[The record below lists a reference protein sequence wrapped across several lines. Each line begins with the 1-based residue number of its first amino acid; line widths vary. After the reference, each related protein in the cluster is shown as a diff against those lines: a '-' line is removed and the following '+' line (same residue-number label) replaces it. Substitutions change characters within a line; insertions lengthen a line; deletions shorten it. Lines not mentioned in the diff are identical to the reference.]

1 MPHSLLPTIDYTRH
15 ARWLRRATG
24 AEHALAVCDAAGQ
37 PCWSAPGHDDL
48 APWIAALTG
57 AGFAWPCSGDGMQRH
72 DAPGASLLYTPI
84 MARGALIGY
93 LAVRT
98 AADAPPESAAT
109 SGVPFSWD
117 ALAEALED
125 VAAAIGD
132 DCSVQGE
139 LDAMAG
145 ELSDRYEEL
154 HLVYAIDR
162 QVQDMTTGE
171 DVFGSLLESWAEH
184 MDADVAAFIKPG
196 DNLCVSATNL
206 SQPIHNLDLV
216 LVEMRGDLYRFAHSS
231 RQPIVMNAP
240 DDARRAYIFTDMPF
254 KILCCPVFQDKSVV
268 AILVLLNHAHKDD
281 FSNSDRKLGEV
292 LANHL
297 SSLSRMHSM
306 LAETSK
312 FNQQMAAALIEA
324 VEAKD
329 PYTRGHSE
337 RVHHI
342 AMEIGRALK
351 LPARELDNL
360 FWGSLL
366 HDVGKIGIPDAVLCK
381 PGRLTRD
388 EFTFIMVHPERSY
401 EILRHIDRLKGAV
414 PGARHHQE
422 KYDGTGYPHGLAG
435 NDIPY
440 NARIIAVA
448 DTYDSIT
455 SSRAYRAGRSHE
467 VAMAEI
473 ARCSGT
479 QLDPGVIATFEQV
492 CRAEPRWIADFG
504 IARDAAPVPAPTPVA
519 LPA

>member
-1 MPHSLLPTIDYTRH
+1 MSMTSLPDLDYARY
-15 ARWLRRATG
+15 ARWLQRSCGKEPAMI
-24 AEHALAVCDAAGQ
+24 VCDAAGV
-37 PCWSAPGHDDL
+37 PCWHVPYDSAL
-48 APWIAALTG
+48 APWLAQLAAG
-57 AGFAWPCSGDGMQRH
+57 GFAWTANGEGMQRH
-72 DAPGASLLYTPI
+72 DAGDGTCLLYVPV
-84 MARGALIGY
+84 MVKGRAAGWIG
-93 LAVRT
+93 VR
-98 AADAPPESAAT
+98 E
-109 SGVPFSWD
+109 D
-117 ALAEALED
+117 ALPADGAAPFGWDTLAEGLED
-125 VAAAIGD
+125 VAAAMAD
-132 DCSVQGE
+132 ECRRQGE
-139 LDAMAG
+139 LDSMAG

-162 QVQDMTTGE
+162 QVQGMDRGE
-171 DVFGSLLESWAEH
+171 DVFASLLESWAEH

-206 SQPIHNLDLV
+206 SAPIHNLDLV

-231 RQPIVMNAP
+231 RQPIVMNDA

-254 KILCCPVFQDKSVV
+254 KILCCPVFHDKAVV
-268 AILVLLNHAHKDD
+268 AILVLLNHENKLD

-297 SSLSRMHSM
+297 SSLSRMHTM

-312 FNQQMAAALIEA
+312 FNEQMAAALIEA

-342 AMEIGRALK
+342 SMEIGRALR
-351 LPARELDNL
+351 LPPRELDNL
-360 FWGSLL
+360 LWGSLL

-473 ARCSGT
+473 ARVAGS
-479 QLDPGVIATFEQV
+479 QLDPGVIAVFEQV
-492 CRAEPRWIADFG
+492 CAAEPEWIARFG
-504 IARDAAPVPAPTPVA
+504 IARERAEAAA
-519 LPA
+519 

>member
-1 MPHSLLPTIDYTRH
+1 MSFPSNLEFPRY
-15 ARWLRRATG
+15 ARWLSRCMGHPTG
-24 AEHALAVCDAAGQ
+24 DGAALVVADAAGTL
-37 PCWSAPGHDDL
+37 CWSAPEYPDL
-48 APWIAALTG
+48 AAWLAQLQE
-57 AGFAWPCSGDGMQRH
+57 AGFAWPCTGEGMQRH
-72 DAPGASLLYTPI
+72 DAAGAGDATLLYVPVK
-84 MARGALIGY
+84 AKGQLLGY
-93 LAVRT
+93 AGVRVASVAGT
-98 AADAPPESAAT
+98 QAPFE
-109 SGVPFSWD
+109 WD
-117 ALAEALED
+117 ALAEGLED

-132 DCSVQGE
+132 ESRMHGE

-162 QVQDMTTGE
+162 QVQEMPTGE
-171 DVFGSLLESWAEH
+171 DLFGNLLESWAEH
-184 MDADVAAFIKPG
+184 MNADVAAFIKPG
-196 DNLCVSATNL
+196 ENLCVSATNL
-206 SQPIHNLDLV
+206 SKPIHNLDLV

-231 RQPIVMNAP
+231 RQPIVLNEA

-254 KILCCPVFQDKSVV
+254 KILCCPVFQDKAVV
-268 AILVLLNHAHKDD
+268 AILVLLNHADKDD
-281 FSNSDRKLGEV
+281 FSNSDRKLGQV

-297 SSLSRMHSM
+297 SSLSRMHGM

-342 AMEIGRALK
+342 AMELGRALR
-351 LPARELDNL
+351 LSPRELDNL

-422 KYDGTGYPHGLAG
+422 KFDGTGYPHGLAG
-435 NDIPY
+435 EDIPY
-440 NARIIAVA
+440 AARIIAVA

-473 ARCSGT
+473 VRVAGV
-479 QLDPGVIATFEQV
+479 QLDPDVIAAFEEM
-492 CRAEPRWIADFG
+492 CAKEPDWIGRFG
-504 IARDAAPVPAPTPVA
+504 IQRTPAAVEAA
-519 LPA
+519 

>member
-1 MPHSLLPTIDYTRH
+1 MPPRLPSLPDLDLDYDRY
-15 ARWLRRATG
+15 ARWLQRSCG
-24 AEHALAVCDAAGQ
+24 KELALVVCDGAGM
-37 PCWSAPGHDDL
+37 PCWTAPGHDDL
-48 APWIAALTG
+48 AAWLDGLAAG
-57 AGFAWPCSGDGMQRH
+57 GFAWGASGDGMQRH
-72 DAPGASLLYTPI
+72 DAGGFSLLYAPVTVKGKV
-84 MARGALIGY
+84 AGWIG
-93 LAVRT
+93 VRE
-98 AADAPPESAAT
+98 AAAAPDA
-109 SGVPFSWD
+109 GVPFAWD
-117 ALAEALED
+117 ALAEGLED
-125 VAAAIGD
+125 VAAALAD
-132 DCSVQGE
+132 ECRRQGE
-139 LDAMAG
+139 LDQMAG

-162 QVQDMTTGE
+162 QVQDMDSGE

-196 DNLCVSATNL
+196 ENLCVSATNL
-206 SQPIHNLDLV
+206 SKPIHNLDLV

-231 RQPIVMNAP
+231 RQPIVMNDPADP
-240 DDARRAYIFTDMPF
+240 RRAYIFTDMPF

-268 AILVLLNHAHKDD
+268 AILVLLNHAHKED

-337 RVHHI
+337 RVHYI
-342 AMEIGRALK
+342 AMEIGRALR

-473 ARCSGT
+473 VRVAGT
-479 QLDPGVIATFEQV
+479 QLDPGVIAVFEQV
-492 CRAEPRWIADFG
+492 CRLEPEWIARFG
-504 IARDAAPVPAPTPVA
+504 IQRDPAPAATEMA
-519 LPA
+519 

>member
-1 MPHSLLPTIDYTRH
+1 MSTTSLSTLDYARY
-15 ARWLRRATG
+15 ARWLQRIG
-24 AEHALAVCDAAGQ
+24 GNEPALLVCDDAFDA
-37 PCWSAPGHDDL
+37 CWTSPEHTDL
-48 APWIAALTG
+48 PPWLARLKQE
-57 AGFAWPCSGDGMQRH
+57 GFTWPCAGDGMQRH
-72 DAPGASLLYTPI
+72 DAVDASLLYVPI
-84 MARGALIGY
+84 PGKGRLLGYVGVRVARVEGSGAPI
-93 LAVRT
+93 A
-98 AADAPPESAAT
+98 
-109 SGVPFSWD
+109 WD
-117 ALAEALED
+117 ALAEGLED
-125 VAAAIGD
+125 VAATIAD
-132 DCSVQGE
+132 ECRLHGE

-162 QVQDMTTGE
+162 QIQAMPGSD
-171 DVFGSLLESWAEH
+171 DIFGSLLESWAEH
-184 MDADVAAFIKPG
+184 MNADVAAFIKPG
-196 DNLCVSATNL
+196 EGLCVSATNL
-206 SQPIHNLDLV
+206 SAPIHNLDLV
-216 LVEMRGDLYRFAHSS
+216 LVEMRGDLYRFVHSS
-231 RQPIVMNAP
+231 REPVVMNAK
-240 DDARRAYIFTDMPF
+240 DDPRRAYIFTDMPF

-268 AILVLLNHAHKDD
+268 AILVLLNHAHKED
-281 FSNSDRKLGEV
+281 FSNSDRKLGQV

-297 SSLSRMHSM
+297 SSLSRMHGM

-342 AMEIGRALK
+342 AMEIGRALR

-422 KYDGTGYPHGLAG
+422 KYDGSGYPHGLAG
-435 NDIPY
+435 EDIPY
-440 NARIIAVA
+440 AARIIAVA

-473 ARCSGT
+473 ARCAGT
-479 QLDPGVIATFEQV
+479 QLDPEVVEVFEQM
-492 CRAEPRWIADFG
+492 CRAEPEWIAAFG
-504 IARDAAPVPAPTPVA
+504 IQRTPASEAA
-519 LPA
+519 

>member
-1 MPHSLLPTIDYTRH
+1 MTVLSTLDYARY
-15 ARWLRRATG
+15 ARWLGRSMGPINGSDTS
-24 AEHALAVCDAAGQ
+24 ALLVCDAAGA
-37 PCWSAPGHDDL
+37 PCWTAPEHADL
-48 APWIAALTG
+48 PAWLDRLKET
-57 AGFAWPCSGDGMQRH
+57 GFAWPCTGDGMQRH
-72 DAPGASLLYTPI
+72 DALDATLLYAPLH
-84 MARGALIGY
+84 AKGQLLGY
-93 LAVRT
+93 VGVRE
-98 AADAPPESAAT
+98 AHRDEAPFA
-109 SGVPFSWD
+109 WD

-125 VAAAIGD
+125 IAAAIAD
-132 DCSVQGE
+132 ESRMHGE

-162 QVQDMTTGE
+162 QIQEMPTGE
-171 DVFGSLLESWAEH
+171 DLFGNLLESWADH
-184 MDADVAAFIKPG
+184 MNADVAAFIKPG
-196 DNLCVSATNL
+196 ENLCVSATNL
-206 SQPIHNLDLV
+206 SKPIHNLDLV

-231 RQPIVMNAP
+231 RQPIVLNEA
-240 DDARRAYIFTDMPF
+240 DDPRRAYIFTDMPF
-254 KILCCPVFQDKSVV
+254 KILCCPVFQDKTVV
-268 AILVLLNHAHKDD
+268 AILVLLNHADKED
-281 FSNSDRKLGEV
+281 FSNSDRKLGQV

-297 SSLSRMHSM
+297 SSLSRMHGM

-342 AMEIGRALK
+342 AMELGRALR
-351 LPARELDNL
+351 LSPRELDNL

-422 KYDGTGYPHGLAG
+422 KFDGTGYPHGLAG
-435 NDIPY
+435 EDIPY
-440 NARIIAVA
+440 AARIIAVA

-473 ARCSGT
+473 VRVAGV
-479 QLDPGVIATFEQV
+479 QLDPDVIAVFEEV
-492 CRAEPRWIADFG
+492 CAKEPDWIARFG
-504 IARDAAPVPAPTPVA
+504 IQRTPAAATTA
-519 LPA
+519 EAA

>member
-1 MPHSLLPTIDYTRH
+1 MSSTPLPDLDYARY
-15 ARWLRRATG
+15 ARWLQRG
-24 AEHALAVCDAAGQ
+24 AGKALALAVCDAAGL
-37 PCWSAPGHDDL
+37 PCWTAPEHADLQPWLAQLKDD
-48 APWIAALTG
+48 
-57 AGFAWPCSGDGMQRH
+57 GFAWPCTGEGMQRI
-72 DAPGASLLYTPI
+72 DAGAAVLLYVPVMHKGQI
-84 MARGALIGY
+84 AGY
-93 LAVRT
+93 VCVRDV
-98 AADAPPESAAT
+98 AGVDA
-109 SGVPFSWD
+109 PFSWD
-117 ALAEALED
+117 ALAEGLED

-132 DCSVQGE
+132 ECRLHGE
-139 LDAMAG
+139 LDSMAG

-162 QVQDMTTGE
+162 QVQEMPTGE
-171 DVFGSLLESWAEH
+171 DLFGSLLESWAEH
-184 MDADVAAFIKPG
+184 MNADVAAFIKPG
-196 DNLCVSATNL
+196 EGLCVSATNL
-206 SQPIHNLDLV
+206 SKPIHNLDLV

-231 RQPIVMNAP
+231 RQPIVMNDKMDP
-240 DDARRAYIFTDMPF
+240 RRAYIFTDMPF
-254 KILCCPVFQDKSVV
+254 KILCCPVFQDKTVV
-268 AILVLLNHAHKDD
+268 AVLVLLNHEHKND

-342 AMEIGRALK
+342 AMEIGRALR
-351 LPARELDNL
+351 LQPRELDNL

-401 EILRHIDRLKGAV
+401 EILRHIDRLQGAV

-473 ARCSGT
+473 ARVAGT
-479 QLDPGVIATFEQV
+479 QLDPGVIAAFEQV
-492 CRAEPRWIADFG
+492 CRAEPAWIAGFG
-504 IARDAAPVPAPTPVA
+504 IQRDPAPA
-519 LPA
+519 AAEAA

>member
-1 MPHSLLPTIDYTRH
+1 MSRNFLSSLDYSRH
-15 ARWLRRATG
+15 ARWLQRMTG
-24 AEHALAVCDAAGQ
+24 SDHALAVCDAAGV
-37 PCWSAPGHDDL
+37 PCWTAPGHADL
-48 APWIAALTG
+48 EAWLAALNA
-57 AGFAWPCSGDGMQRH
+57 AGLAWTADGEGMQRH
-72 DAPGASLLYTPI
+72 DAADASLLYQPVT
-84 MARGALIGY
+84 AKGQRLGW
-93 LAVRT
+93 LAVRAT
-98 AADAPPESAAT
+98 SAA
-109 SGVPFSWD
+109 GAGAPFEWD

-125 VAAAIGD
+125 VASAIGD
-132 DCSVQGE
+132 EFATQGE
-139 LDAMAG
+139 LNAMAG

-162 QVQDMTTGE
+162 QVQDMTSGD
-171 DVFGSLLESWAEH
+171 DVFGNLLESWAGH
-184 MDADVAAFIKPG
+184 MNADVAAFIKPG
-196 DNLCVSATNL
+196 ENLCVSATNL
-206 SQPIHNLDLV
+206 SAPIHNLDLV

-231 RQPIVMNAP
+231 RQPIVMN
-240 DDARRAYIFTDMPF
+240 DAADPRRAYIFTDMPF
-254 KILCCPVFQDKSVV
+254 KILCCPVFQDKAVV
-268 AILVLLNHAHKDD
+268 AILVLLNHADKED

-312 FNQQMAAALIEA
+312 FIQQMAAALIEA

-342 AMEIGRALK
+342 SMEIGRALR

-388 EFTFIMVHPERSY
+388 VFTFIMVHPERSY

-422 KYDGTGYPHGLAG
+422 KYDGTGYPHGLEG

-467 VAMAEI
+467 VAMAELVRV
-473 ARCSGT
+473 AGM
-479 QLDPGVIATFEQV
+479 QLDPAVVDAFTHL
-492 CRAEPRWIADFG
+492 CRAEPDWIRAFG
-504 IARDAAPVPAPTPVA
+504 IARDSVPETATA
-519 LPA
+519 

>member
-1 MPHSLLPTIDYTRH
+1 MPRSFLSSLDHSRH
-15 ARWLRRATG
+15 ARWLQRITG
-24 AEHALAVCDAAGQ
+24 ADQALAVCDAAGV
-37 PCWSAPGHDDL
+37 PCWTAPGHTDL
-48 APWIAALTG
+48 EQWLLHLNPE
-57 AGFAWPCSGDGMQRH
+57 GFVWQTDGEGMQRH
-72 DAPGASLLYTPI
+72 DAPDATLLYQPV
-84 MARGALIGY
+84 MSKGRRLGW
-93 LAVRT
+93 LAVRVARVDG
-98 AADAPPESAAT
+98 AADAPFE
-109 SGVPFSWD
+109 WD

-125 VAAAIGD
+125 IAASIGD
-132 DCSVQGE
+132 DYVTHGE
-139 LDAMAG
+139 LNAMAD

-162 QVQDMTTGE
+162 QVQDMTSGE
-171 DVFGSLLESWAEH
+171 DMFGNLLESWAEH
-184 MDADVAAFIKPG
+184 MNADVAAFIKPG

-206 SQPIHNLDLV
+206 SAPIHNLDLV

-231 RQPIVMNAP
+231 RQPIVMN
-240 DDARRAYIFTDMPF
+240 DANDPRRAYIFTDMPF

-268 AILVLLNHAHKDD
+268 AILVLLNHAEKPD
-281 FSNSDRKLGEV
+281 FTNSDRKLGEV

-342 AMEIGRALK
+342 SMEIGRALR
-351 LPARELDNL
+351 LPPRELDNL

-422 KYDGTGYPHGLAG
+422 KYDGTGYPHGLEG
-435 NDIPY
+435 HDIPY

-473 ARCSGT
+473 ARVAGT
-479 QLDPGVIATFEQV
+479 QLDPAVVDAFAGL
-492 CRAEPRWIADFG
+492 CLAEPDWIAAFG
-504 IARDAAPVPAPTPVA
+504 ISRDTLPETTAA
-519 LPA
+519 